1 MKKIIFSLMISFV
14 LSTSSLIAQ
23 NEVKRL
29 TLVKENHAE
38 LSFVGVKYILD
49 SYIVMFEN
57 PYYITIEREDKAPIK
72 YQDAVDISIE
82 YIKPRGCTAP
92 LKRLP
97 SLDRHNEDK
106 TKWMIGISC

>member
-1 MKKIIFSLMISFV
+1 MKKVVITGMMLLLVIISNLN
-14 LSTSSLIAQ
+14 AKNQ
-23 NEVKRL
+23 GKRL

-38 LSFVGVKYILD
+38 LSFKGVKYILD

-72 YQDAVDISIE
+72 YLDAIDISID
-82 YIKPRGCTAP
+82 YIKPRGCTSP

-97 SLDRHNEDK
+97 ELDQNNKHK